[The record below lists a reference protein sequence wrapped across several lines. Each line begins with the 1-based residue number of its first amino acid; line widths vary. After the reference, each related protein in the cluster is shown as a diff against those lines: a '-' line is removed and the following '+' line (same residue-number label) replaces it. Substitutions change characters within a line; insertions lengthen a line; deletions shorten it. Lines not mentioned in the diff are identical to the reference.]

1 MGIFD
6 IFHHWFKHEDTS
18 ISIHEEP
25 LTNIN
30 PATGYP
36 MLNDC
41 IDIAGNPYGMS
52 DDDFLTSNDS
62 FCDMSNS
69 RSSLFDD

>member
-6 IFHHWFKHEDTS
+6 IFHHWFKRDEPSTS
-18 ISIHEEP
+18 TYEP
-25 LTNIN
+25 TININ

-41 IDIAGNPYGMS
+41 IDIAGNPYGTG
-52 DDDFLTSNDS
+52 DDAFMTSSDS
-62 FCDMSNS
+62 FCDTSCSN
-69 RSSLFDD
+69 SSLFDD